1 MVLLIMGVGKMVE
14 IPIWL
19 LVCFTFAIFVLFMM
33 HLEAQSKIHKMY
45 MQTIINSQ
53 LVSKSFQEIAVDMDQ
68 INTTLHKLDAAY
80 EYKKTQIPKVSN

>member
-1 MVLLIMGVGKMVE
+1 MVE

-45 MQTIINSQ
+45 LQTIINSQ
-53 LVSKSFQEIAVDMDQ
+53 LLSKSFEEIAVDIDLINKTITKLEVEYDYRKAQ
-68 INTTLHKLDAAY
+68 ISKA
-80 EYKKTQIPKVSN
+80 SSR